1 LGKKK
6 EPGKKE
12 RTKNIRWWFDVLSLK
27 EVAEKLGMH
36 YNTIYKYVR
45 AGELK
50 AIKFK
55 KVYRIEEQELE
66 KFIKSKK
73 FKTEIN
79 EK

>member
-1 LGKKK
+1 M
-6 EPGKKE
+6 
-12 RTKNIRWWFDVLSLK
+12 LSLQ
-27 EVAEKLGMH
+27 EVADKLKLH

-45 AGELK
+45 AGDLK

-66 KFIKSKK
+66 KFIRSKK

>member
-6 EPGKKE
+6 PGEKE

-45 AGELK
+45 AGDLK

-66 KFIKSKK
+66 KFIRSKK